1 MSSETEHGHS
11 QPSPVGVPLA
21 DAVVGHLAVNAGS
34 GAMFD
39 GIARRYDVLNR
50 VMTFGIDQG
59 WRRRAVRLLQLPA
72 NAHVLDLATGT
83 ADLAMLIARMHP
95 DARVT
100 AVDPSRG
107 MLAVGREKVAAAQMD
122 GRVTLREGD
131 AQALPFADGTFDGV
145 TIGFGIRNVPDRAL
159 ALREMARV
167 CKPGARVVV
176 LEATEPPPTLLGWG
190 ARVHLRVVVPRLGAL
205 LSGAPAEYRYL
216 QKSIANF
223 PSPQEFAGLMTA
235 AGLTMEHVIALFL
248 GVSHLWVGRV
258 PETKR

>member
-1 MSSETEHGHS
+1 MTEKIE
-11 QPSPVGVPLA
+11 QSPVGVPLA

-39 GIARRYDVLNR
+39 GIAKRYDFLNR

-59 WRRRAVRLLQLPA
+59 WRRRAVRLLQLPKDA
-72 NAHVLDLATGT
+72 RVLDLATGT
-83 ADLAMLIARMHP
+83 ADLAMLTARMHP
-95 DARVT
+95 DAHVI

-107 MLAVGREKVAAAQMD
+107 MLAVGREKVAKAGLSA
-122 GRVTLREGD
+122 RVELVEGD
-131 AQALPFADGTFDGV
+131 AQALPFADATFDGV
-145 TIGFGIRNVPDRAL
+145 TIGFGIRNVPDRQK

-167 CKPGARVVV
+167 CKPGGRVVI

-190 ARVHLRVVVPRLGAL
+190 ARLHLRVVVPRLGAL

-223 PSPQEFAGLMTA
+223 PSPAEFSGLMEG
-235 AGLTMEHVIALFL
+235 AGMRMEHVISLFL
-248 GVSHLWVGRV
+248 GVSHLWVGRI
-258 PETKR
+258 PEPPR